1 MGPRVLLLRIGRVRR
16 RDRGLRRCVLTGE
29 GAFPRDLEEQPEAM
43 VASLCKFLGLE
54 GAHPLEF
61 QARYNQSK
69 VKAVPRPHHR
79 LLRRMT
85 DDLPRD
91 VGSGA
96 RGPGPRS
103 SVR

>member
-1 MGPRVLLLRIGRVRR
+1 
-16 RDRGLRRCVLTGE
+16 
-29 GAFPRDLEEQPEAM
+29 M
-43 VASLCKFLGLE
+43 VASLCKFLGL

-85 DDLPRD
+85 DDLPRTWVPSGVRALGRRFADPGVVEIRVSPSTRARSVERHAHDIDVVERITGRD
-91 VGSGA
+91 VG
-96 RGPGPRS
+96 RWRT
-103 SVR
+103 